1 VATSVH
7 PVGAK
12 ESRAL
17 RRLQRKAKV
26 SSPYVLVSERGAPL
40 SVAGYQRMAA
50 RAGGQ
55 IGILIRWR
63 ALVSRFATKFFSFG
77 QSEERIFCSSFAH
90 NNCGGEMTLFTLLH
104 PSSLRRGSPK

>member
-1 VATSVH
+1 VF
-7 PVGAK
+7 
-12 ESRAL
+12 
-17 RRLQRKAKV
+17 
-26 SSPYVLVSERGAPL
+26 VSERGAPL

-77 QSEERIFCSSFAH
+77 QSEE
-90 NNCGGEMTLFTLLH
+90 
-104 PSSLRRGSPK
+104 

>member
-26 SSPYVLVSERGAPL
+26 SSPYVFVSERGAPL

-77 QSEERIFCSSFAH
+77 QSEE
-90 NNCGGEMTLFTLLH
+90 
-104 PSSLRRGSPK
+104 